1 MSPDSIS
8 AADHILW
15 PTLRLR
21 KAYADDV
28 GQEFTV
34 EYLGHPY
41 YRFRPTS
48 IPQED
53 QFVFALFAKERFRT
67 LLQKI

>member
-1 MSPDSIS
+1 M
-8 AADHILW
+8 ADLT
-15 PTLRLR
+15 PEAGERLR
-21 KAYADDV
+21 KAYAADV

-34 EYLGHPY
+34 EYLGHLIIV
-41 YRFRPTS
+41 FARPS